1 LEPIKF
7 AGGIMPTTLYPR
19 ARRENIIVEELQNEI
34 LVFDSVTSQASCLNP
49 TAALVWKL
57 ADGNTSVSE
66 IAAKMSR
73 ELGSTVDTR
82 VVYYAL
88 EQLDKRDL
96 LTDRGAIPVQYRQM
110 SRRDFLVKAGI
121 VGAAVAIP
129 VIISVTT
136 PTPAMAV
143 TPIACGQPCN
153 LGDTCQLVTCPC
165 STDVSSPTGRRC
177 GGPT

>member
-1 LEPIKF
+1 
-7 AGGIMPTTLYPR
+7 MTTTLYPR
-19 ARRENIIVEELQNEI
+19 ARRQNIVVEELQDEV
-34 LVFDSVTSQASCLNP
+34 LVFDSITSQASCLNP
-49 TAALVWKL
+49 TAALVWKY

-73 ELGSTVDTR
+73 ELGSTVDVR
-82 VVYYAL
+82 LVYFAL
-88 EQLDKRDL
+88 QQLDKRGL
-96 LTDRGAIPVQYRQM
+96 LDGDTAIPLQYRQM

-136 PTPAMAV
+136 PTPAMAA

-153 LGDTCQLVTCPC
+153 LGDTCATVSCPC
-165 STDVSSPTGRRC
+165 STDITSPTGRRC
-177 GGPT
+177 KSA